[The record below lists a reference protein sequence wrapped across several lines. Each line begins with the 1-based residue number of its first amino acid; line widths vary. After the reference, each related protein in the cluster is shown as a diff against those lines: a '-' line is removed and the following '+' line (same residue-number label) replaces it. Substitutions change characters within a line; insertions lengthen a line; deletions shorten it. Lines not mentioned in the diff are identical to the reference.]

1 MNNNITEDYVSFE
14 VAKLL
19 KEKGFEWRSPSLI
32 KKEDGRIGFDNI
44 NGVPQSMDNAYNCYE
59 ENGKPIRPRKYTRTN
74 SHYPRPT
81 HTLAIKWIR
90 LNFGIHISAACY
102 YNPQRLDKIMYEA
115 EISHEGNGYEGLLKN
130 ASNRLSVD
138 WTKEPEKYWI
148 FNTPEEAIEAALLYA
163 LNNLICN

>member
-1 MNNNITEDYVSFE
+1 MDNNITEDYCSPEVSS
-14 VAKLL
+14 LL
-19 KEKGFEWRSPSLI
+19 EEKGMARGAWL
-32 KKEDGRIGFDNI
+32 
-44 NGVPQSMDNAYNCYE
+44 VPTQA
-59 ENGKPIRPRKYTRTN
+59 
-74 SHYPRPT
+74 
-81 HTLAIKWIR
+81 LAIKWIR

-148 FNTPEEAIEAALLYA
+148 FNTPEEAADAALLYT
-163 LNNLICN
+163 LKHLI